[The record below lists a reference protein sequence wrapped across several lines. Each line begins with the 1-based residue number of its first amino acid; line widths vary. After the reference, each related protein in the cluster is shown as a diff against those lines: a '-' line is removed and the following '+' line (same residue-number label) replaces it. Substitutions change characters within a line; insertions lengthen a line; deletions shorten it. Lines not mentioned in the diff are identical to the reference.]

1 MTVRNRV
8 NRVCTAVQARNKTIG
23 SHAGQGSLYIY
34 ITATQERS
42 ERKGAVWGCLPLLFL
57 EGGLCWLYVGVGGA
71 YSCLLA

>member
-34 ITATQERS
+34 IAATQERYDHTGK
-42 ERKGAVWGCLPLLFL
+42 E
-57 EGGLCWLYVGVGGA
+57 
-71 YSCLLA
+71 